1 MKQLVK
7 KFNNLIYTTI
17 FKVKN
22 KTNDKL
28 QLFNVKKKT
37 NNKLLISKFNKYLI
51 TLISLLFF
59 YLFYLSIPV
68 LYGKNWVQKNI
79 ENQLLKDFKIFFSL
93 SSDISYRILP
103 SPHYLIKDS
112 KILKEDDKT
121 VSLAEIKTLKVFV
134 SQRNFFDKEKLMLK
148 HIKLKNAVFILLRED
163 LGSLKNSTNNKFSNK
178 KIEIKKSNII
188 FKNNLNEI
196 ISIIKISDASLF
208 YNDENLSNLFKL
220 QGDIFNVPFNF
231 NYHKNFNLL
240 NSEEINFV
248 AKKLKLNIFNIHN
261 YEEDNN
267 NKGEN
272 IISFL
277 NSKINTDYKIEN
289 DIVIFNSND
298 SRIKNSN
305 ASYNAKMTVNPFN
318 LNLNIHL
325 DSYKLHKIFDPN
337 FILYELIKTELLFN
351 DNISMSSS
359 ITSNP
364 NLRNKIFQNAKINFN
379 IADGKLNID
388 KTRLINN
395 KIGFLEFENSNL
407 SYKSNLLI
415 LNTDIM
421 VNINNSEKLF
431 SLLQTNKK
439 FRKPITSILINLDYN
454 FLTKGINF
462 NNIKIDNKKISD
474 ELLRII
480 EGFNDNDINN
490 LNKTKRLL
498 NTFFESYEG

>member
-79 ENQLLKDFKIFFSL
+79 ENQLLQDFKIFFSL

-148 HIKLKNAVFILLRED
+148 HIELKNAVFILLRED

-208 YNDENLSNLFKL
+208 HNDENLSNLFKL

-337 FILYELIKTELLFN
+337 FI
-351 DNISMSSS
+351 
-359 ITSNP
+359 
-364 NLRNKIFQNAKINFN
+364 FQNIFALHI
-379 IADGKLNID
+379 
-388 KTRLINN
+388 TR
-395 KIGFLEFENSNL
+395 SNEPL
-407 SYKSNLLI
+407 S
-415 LNTDIM
+415 
-421 VNINNSEKLF
+421 
-431 SLLQTNKK
+431 
-439 FRKPITSILINLDYN
+439 
-454 FLTKGINF
+454 
-462 NNIKIDNKKISD
+462 
-474 ELLRII
+474 
-480 EGFNDNDINN
+480 
-490 LNKTKRLL
+490 
-498 NTFFESYEG
+498 

>member
-1 MKQLVK
+1 M
-7 KFNNLIYTTI
+7 
-17 FKVKN
+17 
-22 KTNDKL
+22 
-28 QLFNVKKKT
+28 
-37 NNKLLISKFNKYLI
+37 
-51 TLISLLFF
+51 
-59 YLFYLSIPV
+59 
-68 LYGKNWVQKNI
+68 
-79 ENQLLKDFKIFFSL
+79 
-93 SSDISYRILP
+93 
-103 SPHYLIKDS
+103 
-112 KILKEDDKT
+112 
-121 VSLAEIKTLKVFV
+121 
-134 SQRNFFDKEKLMLK
+134 
-148 HIKLKNAVFILLRED
+148 
-163 LGSLKNSTNNKFSNK
+163 
-178 KIEIKKSNII
+178 
-188 FKNNLNEI
+188 
-196 ISIIKISDASLF
+196 
-208 YNDENLSNLFKL
+208 
-220 QGDIFNVPFNF
+220 
-231 NYHKNFNLL
+231 
-240 NSEEINFV
+240 
-248 AKKLKLNIFNIHN
+248 KLNIFNIHN